1 MLGTKVFLTS
11 GFINEEC
18 EAQKCLSYF
27 LKVTNQK
34 VELELELSLL
44 TSNLM
49 LFVLETTFLP
59 LSSFLC
65 FSYNSK
71 TTFIHEMYTL
81 LRSKPDHNEMNKLFL
96 IKRSA

>member
-59 LSSFLC
+59 LSSFLFISLPLV
-65 FSYNSK
+65 FS
-71 TTFIHEMYTL
+71 
-81 LRSKPDHNEMNKLFL
+81 FL
-96 IKRSA
+96 APFQIKNIVYFF